1 MRINPFDRPGQFWRG
16 NLHTHSTESDG
27 MLSPEQVCRV
37 YEDNGYDFLA
47 LTDHFLA
54 SYGFPVT
61 DTRPYRHAG
70 FTTLIG
76 AELHAGQTELGN
88 LWHILA
94 VGLPLDFAPPAPGE
108 DGPGIAGRALAA
120 GAYVAVAHPAW
131 YTLTER
137 DVVSL
142 GPVDAIET
150 FNGVSVDYNDRAD
163 SWYVLDLMAMRGRRY
178 LACAT
183 DDAHF
188 QPKRWDAMR
197 GWVWVKSETLTPE
210 AILAALKQGAY
221 YSSCGPEIHDIQVE
235 PKRRVYVRCSPAD
248 RVYITGSHYHAA
260 SAFGPALYEAEID
273 IREWGSPYLRVTV
286 RDAMG
291 RRAWSNPIWLE

>member
-27 MLSPEQVCRV
+27 NLTPEQVCRV
-37 YEDNGYDFLA
+37 YEDNGYDFVA

-54 SYGFPVT
+54 EFNYPIT
-61 DTRPYRHAG
+61 DTRPHRHAG

-76 AELHAGQTELGN
+76 AELHAGRTELGN

-94 VGLPLDFAPPAPGE
+94 VGLPLDFAPPADAE
-108 DGPGIAGRALAA
+108 DGPSIAARALAA

-131 YTLTER
+131 YTLTEN
-137 DVVSL
+137 DVISL

-163 SWYVLDLMAMRGRRY
+163 SWYMLDLMAMRGRRY

-188 QPKRWDAMR
+188 GPKRWDAMR
-197 GWVWVKSETLTPE
+197 GWVWVKSEELTPE
-210 AILAALKQGAY
+210 ALLAALKAGAY

-235 PKRRVYVRCSPAD
+235 PGKCVYVRCSPAE
-248 RVYITGSHYHAA
+248 RVYVSGSQYHAA
-260 SAFGPALYEAEID
+260 SAFGPALYEAELD
-273 IREWGSPYLRVTV
+273 IRQWGSPYLRVTV
-286 RDAMG
+286 RDANG
-291 RRAWSNPIWLE
+291 RRAWSNPLWLG